1 MMMNARPEVRG
12 AHIGSRSHFQG
23 ARARDIEKR
32 KDELLDNISKRIE
45 QKIDKKELFTIRWGV
60 Q

>member
-1 MMMNARPEVRG
+1 MNARPEVRG

-23 ARARDIEKR
+23 APAARDIEKR